1 MICLAI
7 RQHILHFWAS
17 FPGLN
22 HVPKKVY
29 IHGDDM
35 MDLTVITSYEI
46 TFKNN
51 ETVSGE
57 SVAFLEFA
65 EEDGMLLIKTNKLIL
80 VSAFFSYISRRGL

>member
-1 MICLAI
+1 MPYLEV
-7 RQHILHFWAS
+7 RQHILRFWAS

-29 IHGDDM
+29 SHGDDM

-46 TFKNN
+46 TFSNN

-57 SVAFLEFA
+57 SVALLEFVA
-65 EEDGMLLIKTNKLIL
+65 EDGKLVLKTNKLIL
-80 VSAFFSYISRRGL
+80 VSYSHVPIVAR